1 MVTEVFSAIRQTL
14 PVSRGLLLSQPYRNN
29 SHGSGADFLSY
40 PLTSVSAFPV
50 PASRRF
56 RFRRR
61 SPCRSPPPCSAAWPS
76 AACSSTWSPVSP
88 RGGGGGRSHRGEGG
102 VVVLWAGPISYG
114 RGQWEGVSGN
124 VEPEGAWLGWVG
136 VA

>member
-1 MVTEVFSAIRQTL
+1 MPL
-14 PVSRGLLLSQPYRNN
+14 PAALQCRLAKRGLLKHVEP
-29 SHGSGADFLSY
+29 GE
-40 PLTSVSAFPV
+40 
-50 PASRRF
+50 PAWGGGGGGRGG
-56 RFRRR
+56 
-61 SPCRSPPPCSAAWPS
+61 PG
-76 AACSSTWSPVSP
+76 
-88 RGGGGGRSHRGEGG
+88 GGGGGRSHRGEGG

>member
-1 MVTEVFSAIRQTL
+1 M
-14 PVSRGLLLSQPYRNN
+14 
-29 SHGSGADFLSY
+29 
-40 PLTSVSAFPV
+40 
-50 PASRRF
+50 
-56 RFRRR
+56 
-61 SPCRSPPPCSAAWPS
+61 
-76 AACSSTWSPVSP
+76 
-88 RGGGGGRSHRGEGG
+88 GGGGRSHRGEGG